1 MRFATWRLASMGL
14 IICIPLVAGALFEG
28 GSDAPPAVAEVK
40 RPAMRTVGYLADVR
54 LRRLDDAFAGPPFWR
69 VS

>member
-1 MRFATWRLASMGL
+1 MRD
-14 IICIPLVAGALFEG
+14 G
-28 GSDAPPAVAEVK
+28 GDAPPAVAEGK

>member
-1 MRFATWRLASMGL
+1 
-14 IICIPLVAGALFEG
+14 
-28 GSDAPPAVAEVK
+28 
-40 RPAMRTVGYLADVR
+40 MRTAGYLADVR